1 MILHTTY
8 ARTMSTCFCYN
19 CNPPKLSRLNPPSVY
34 FFLAHCQFTQN
45 DHCKSILHNLPIHMD
60 NSPTTKIINVE
71 INVDRAE
78 TKGRTEIFFGE
89 GRN

>member
-1 MILHTTY
+1 MLELCVLVSVTIATRPNCLALTHHL
-8 ARTMSTCFCYN
+8 FC
-19 CNPPKLSRLNPPSVY
+19 
-34 FFLAHCQFTQN
+34 FFLAHCQFAQN
-45 DHCKSILHNLPIHMD
+45 DHCKSTLHNSPMHMD